1 MKDPFDDRLLFDRS
15 GIQVFHKVGVPGS
28 PICKSVGFFARDLHI
43 FPHAAHRGGR
53 MEIVVFAF
61 GAGLKL
67 LAVFSAAGWV
77 AWIGFRR
84 DFSRLNIIWA
94 VFCVGLFSIMLIEL
108 MGRNALGVAYPV
120 MAIASCA
127 SCSFFWLTARA
138 LFRHDPAIGWPEIA
152 IVSGIFLPTIFDQIA
167 IATNLGAAVGDAA
180 LADWM
185 VRLDNMQVLFSS
197 TALVLAFGEGLN
209 GWSGIS
215 ESERRVRYVF
225 LSSFGAGFGI
235 CVLLFDHGRLTLVS
249 ADLTILIQGI
259 CAAAIMASMS
269 LAIVFRRD
277 NPLPD
282 GSARKVPPANENEQ
296 ALALQIKTLVSDGA
310 FLDPDLKV
318 STLARRLHEKDYKV
332 SRAIV
337 AGLEQPN
344 FNRFINH
351 YRIKHA
357 KQLLSDLSVKK
368 RGILEI
374 AMDSGFAS
382 LGPFNRAFKD
392 ATGLTPREFRQQNS
406 APEGVSNARVFAE

>member
-1 MKDPFDDRLLFDRS
+1 M
-15 GIQVFHKVGVPGS
+15 
-28 PICKSVGFFARDLHI
+28 FAI
-43 FPHAAHRGGR
+43 
-53 MEIVVFAF
+53 

-67 LAVFSAAGWV
+67 LAVFSAASWI

-84 DFSRLNIIWA
+84 DFTRLNTIWA
-94 VFCVGLFSIMLIEL
+94 IFCVGLVSILLIEL
-108 MGRNALGVAYPV
+108 VGQNAFGAAYPV

-127 SCSFFWLTARA
+127 SCSFFWLTSRA
-138 LFRHDPAIGWPEIA
+138 LFRHHPAINWPEIT
-152 IVSGIFLPTIFDQIA
+152 IVAGIFLPTVFDQVA
-167 IATNLGAAVGDAA
+167 IATNFAAIVGDAT

-185 VRLDNMQVLFSS
+185 TRLDNMQVLFSS

-215 ESERRVRYVF
+215 EAERRVRYVF
-225 LSSFGAGFGI
+225 LSSFGAGVVI

-249 ADLTILIQGI
+249 ADLTVLIQGL

-269 LAIVFRRD
+269 IAIVFRRTH
-277 NPLPD
+277 PLPD
-282 GSARKVPPANENEQ
+282 GSARKVPPANEDEQ
-296 ALALQIKTLVSDGA
+296 ALALQIETLVAGGA
-310 FLDPDLKV
+310 YLDADLKV

-337 AGLEQPN
+337 AGLGQPN

-351 YRIKHA
+351 YRVNHA
-357 KQLLSDLSVKK
+357 KNLLSDPSVQK

-392 ATGLTPREFRQQNS
+392 ATGLTPREFRQQTL
-406 APEGVSNARVFAE
+406 APQTDSNGDLSGATVFAE